1 MYKILTIT
9 AREYKATVKT
19 KGFIVGLVLAPILM
33 CGSLIAIKISE
44 KTVDVTD
51 KRIAVIDRSGVIAEA
66 IIDAAEQRN
75 ENEIV
80 NEEGKKSK
88 PAYVIEVVEPN
99 TEDPMAQRM
108 RLSDRI
114 RTGQLHA
121 FLEIDE
127 GVVHPR
133 KNPQQCRVSY
143 YAKNTVMDDA
153 RGWIGWPINNQLRK
167 LRLSDAGIAESDV
180 PDLFSSVYV
189 EGKGLV
195 SMDEKTG
202 QVQPG
207 KRVNEAEQIAPPII
221 SVMLMFLLIMMG
233 ASPLISSVMEEKSQ
247 RIAEVVLGS
256 VRPFDFMAGKV
267 LGGVAIALTASAV
280 YIVGGILLAMH
291 LDLAEYIP
299 WHLLP
304 WFFTYLILAIVMMGA
319 VFAALGSA
327 CNDAKDAQSMTLP
340 AMLPMMIPMFTL
352 VPILKEPEGSFAT
365 ILSFFPP
372 CTPTVMM
379 MRQAT
384 PGGVPA
390 WQPIVGLVCVL
401 VFATLAVWIGGRIF
415 RVAILIQGTPPKWS
429 NLVRWALRG

>member
-1 MYKILTIT
+1 MHKIGTIT
-9 AREYKATVKT
+9 TREYKATVKT
-19 KGFIVGLVLAPILM
+19 KGFLVGLVLAPILM

-44 KTVDVTD
+44 KTQDVSD
-51 KRIAVIDRSGVIAEA
+51 KRIAILDRSGVLSAA
-66 IIDAAEQRN
+66 IMDAAQQRN
-75 ENEIV
+75 KKETI
-80 NEEGKKSK
+80 NEEGKKIK
-88 PAYVIEVVEPN
+88 PAYVIEVVEPE
-99 TEDPMAQRM
+99 TEDPMVQRM
-108 RLSDRI
+108 RLSDRV
-114 RTGQLHA
+114 RQGQLHA
-121 FLEIDE
+121 FLEIE
-127 GVVHPR
+127 EAVVHPR
-133 KNPQQCRVSY
+133 QNPERCRVSY
-143 YAKNTVMDDA
+143 YAKNAAMDDV
-153 RGWIGWPINNQLRK
+153 RTWIGWPINNQLRK
-167 LRLSDAGIAESDV
+167 LRLADAGIAESDV

-202 QVQPG
+202 QVQPA
-207 KRVNEAEQIAPPII
+207 KRASELEQIIPPIM

-233 ASPLISSVMEEKSQ
+233 ASPLISSVMEEKNQ

-280 YIVGGILLAMH
+280 YIAGGILLAIRVNW
-291 LDLAEYIP
+291 AEYIP

-365 ILSFFPP
+365 VLSFFPP

-384 PGGVPA
+384 PEGIPL
-390 WQPIVGLVCVL
+390 WQPIAGLMGVL
-401 VFATLAVWIGGRIF
+401 VFAALAVWIGGRIF

-429 NLVRWALRG
+429 NLIRWALRG